1 LFFTLRLR
9 ERISA
14 TRWSDVLGTPPDI
27 WRCPKASPSRRQS
40 SGVNLELIV
49 LCQKLVATLQGQQ
62 KPLNSVSGGVADHES
77 SADFFSVIND
87 LNAHLCRRVYGCSP
101 CQRSSLV
108 AGTAFLERISAVGV
122 LTGLQCFSRRSSLSL
137 SRSSRLMRMRA
148 QRQVARQR
156 RCLAKR
162 FGQFLDQA
170 LGSECRGR
178 SAAKP
183 GYIAQPQRC

>member
-14 TRWSDVLGTPPDI
+14 TRWSDVFGTPPDI

-108 AGTAFLERISAVGV
+108 AGTAFPPVLIKFVEVFATHAHASATPSSPAKTVSSEAIWAISRPSPW
-122 LTGLQCFSRRSSLSL
+122 L
-137 SRSSRLMRMRA
+137 
-148 QRQVARQR
+148 
-156 RCLAKR
+156 
-162 FGQFLDQA
+162 
-170 LGSECRGR
+170 
-178 SAAKP
+178 
-183 GYIAQPQRC
+183 